1 METSISYQTDG
12 YYEVND
18 RPINRPLRI
27 EIGTEMTLIVE
38 DYDGI
43 EITCGG
49 DSGPVVR
56 VEGGARAVLRQGY

>member
-1 METSISYQTDG
+1 MMETRVSYA
-12 YYEVND
+12 VND

-27 EIGTEMTLIVE
+27 EIGTEWVIIVE
-38 DYDGI
+38 DHDGI

-56 VEGGARAVLRQGY
+56 IAGGAGAVLRQGY